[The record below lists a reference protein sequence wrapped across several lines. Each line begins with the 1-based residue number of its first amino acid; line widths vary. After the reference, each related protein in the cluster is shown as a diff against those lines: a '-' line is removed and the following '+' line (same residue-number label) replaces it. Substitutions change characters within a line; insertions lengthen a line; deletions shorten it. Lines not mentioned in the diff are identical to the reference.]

1 MGEEAVGGEGALG
14 ARPALNRADILRT
27 ALRVRLE
34 DDARTPSMRRLAAE
48 LDVTPMALYRHFDG
62 KDDILL
68 AMADELLAA
77 QELPS
82 QDTPWQLYLR
92 ELSLLLRTLLRSEPF
107 VVGVFA
113 RRPVVSPAAQY
124 RLVKV
129 TDVLTRAGFTHDD
142 ALRAYAT
149 VHIFTLGF
157 CMLEQARRASGTLG
171 PAPDTTPLQVS
182 QITNFVSEAQF
193 LASLDT
199 ILAGLAAGAE
209 STGSGRDQLA

>member
-1 MGEEAVGGEGALG
+1 MGEDELGGQGGALG
-14 ARPALNRADILRT
+14 TRPALNRADILQT

-68 AMADELLAA
+68 AMADELLAE
-77 QELPS
+77 QDLPPG
-82 QDTPWQLYLR
+82 DTPWQPYLR
-92 ELSLLLRTLLRSEPF
+92 ELALLLRSLLRSEPF

-113 RRPVVSPAAQY
+113 RRPVVSPAAQA
-124 RLVKV
+124 RLA
-129 TDVLTRAGFTHDD
+129 TATSVLTRAGFTHDD

-157 CMLEQARRASGTLG
+157 CMLEQARHGSE
-171 PAPDTTPLQVS
+171 PAHDAGSPHAS
-182 QITNFVSEAQF
+182 QITSFVSEAQF

-199 ILAGLAAGAE
+199 ILAGL
-209 STGSGRDQLA
+209 TPTLTDR